1 LPVIIL
7 FEEEIMKV
15 SIDKELCTG
24 CGLCV
29 TSCPDIFEME
39 GDVASVKVE
48 VVPEGAETDVRQAAE
63 DCPVGAIK
71 IEE

>member
-1 LPVIIL
+1 
-7 FEEEIMKV
+7 MKV

-48 VVPEGAETDVRQAAE
+48 VVPEGAEADVRQAAE

>member
-48 VVPEGAETDVRQAAE
+48 VVPEGAEADVRQAAE
-63 DCPVGAIK
+63 DCPFGAIK